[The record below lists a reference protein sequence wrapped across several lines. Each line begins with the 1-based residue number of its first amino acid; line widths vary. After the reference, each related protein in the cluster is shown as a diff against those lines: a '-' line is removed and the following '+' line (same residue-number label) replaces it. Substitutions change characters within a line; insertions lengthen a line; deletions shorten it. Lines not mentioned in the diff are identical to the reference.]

1 MLVLVKIAF
10 SSFQVM
16 CYTKKGTKI
25 VQLLFPTTHSLKHT
39 HTLIHSP
46 PAHPSTTRSSIHYP
60 LIHPTIHSSIH
71 HPLIHPPPTHPSTT
85 HSSIHHPLIH
95 PTTNSSIQPP
105 THPSNHPLIHST
117 IHQCIKAFNLF
128 DAVVAQVELLKVR
141 KLFQVLY
148 TYYAVAL

>member
-46 PAHPSTTRSSIHYP
+46 PAHPSTTRSSIH
-60 LIHPTIHSSIH
+60 
-71 HPLIHPPPTHPSTT
+71 HPLIHT
-85 HSSIHHPLIH
+85 
-95 PTTNSSIQPP
+95 PP
-105 THPSNHPLIHST
+105 THPSNHPLIHPTTHSSIQPYTHPSTTHSSIQPSTHPSNHPLIHPT